1 MLFLFCNLLNGC
13 GSLVLRYGVLVLMS
27 LNKNGIILKF
37 DIQTLTVIVSM
48 IYNKL
53 TIKKRNGQ
61 DKLVTIMKSGVVLSL
76 FLTCSFFNAL
86 NAQLANEVN
95 QYMVYQPLV
104 NYAASSS
111 YQTINGAMYYRNQW
125 VGFKGAPVGYGG
137 AISVPL
143 PKKNIT
149 LGLSVLRDKIG
160 VRTNDAIDVNLAYK
174 FKINRKSA
182 VSFSLSPQVR
192 FLTGNL
198 DEVVTTDLQDPN
210 FSEVYKSG
218 VIPNF
223 KFGAYY
229 FRSNFYVGG
238 AIPGMLRNEID
249 IISGATKVSTSFE
262 LDKLNW
268 FLHSGYLYNIN
279 KKNDVSLSVL
289 LKEGSGASLHMEAN
303 AMWLL
308 MEKKFGIGASY
319 RTSKDVVGI
328 LNFQFLEQWRLSYAY
343 QYSFGNISNYQSG
356 SHEVMLVFELA
367 SKRNYVKLNAP
378 RF

>member
-1 MLFLFCNLLNGC
+1 MIKKYLIFSTHKSYCDTCLKTT
-13 GSLVLRYGVLVLMS
+13 SLVFMVFLM
-27 LNKNGIILKF
+27 
-37 DIQTLTVIVSM
+37 V
-48 IYNKL
+48 
-53 TIKKRNGQ
+53 
-61 DKLVTIMKSGVVLSL
+61 
-76 FLTCSFFNAL
+76 FNYSKTQ
-86 NAQLANEVN
+86 AQLANEVN
-95 QYMVYQPLV
+95 QYMVYQPMV

-111 YQTINGAMYYRNQW
+111 YQTINGAVYYRNQW
-125 VGFKGAPVGYGG
+125 VGFNGAPVGYGG
-137 AISVPL
+137 SVSVPL

-149 LGLSVLRDKIG
+149 LGISVLRDKIG
-160 VRTNDAIDVNLAYK
+160 VRTNDALDLNVAYK

-182 VSFSLSPQVR
+182 ISFSLSPQAR

-210 FSEVYKSG
+210 FSNVYKSG

-229 FRSNFYVGG
+229 FRSNFYVGA
-238 AIPGMLRNEID
+238 AIPGMLKNEVD
-249 IISGATKVSTSFE
+249 IISGATKVSTTFE
-262 LDKLNW
+262 MDKLNW

-289 LKEGSGASLHMEAN
+289 MKEGAGASLHMEAN

-319 RTSKDVVGI
+319 RTSKDIVGI

-343 QYSFGNISNYQSG
+343 QYSFGTISNYQSG
-356 SHEVMLVFELA
+356 SHEVMLIFELA